1 MMDRRHFLLTSLAG
15 ALAGPLGAQAQQA
28 GNLPR
33 VGYLSNSS
41 NYDDPDA
48 GFFAGLRE
56 HGYEPNRDILVE
68 ARYSAGHPGRISEFA
83 TDLVRLGC
91 RLIVAWGPP
100 VVAEITKLTA
110 SIPIIAISSTD
121 FVVHGWAATFARP
134 GGNITGFMLDAG
146 QLNAKRFDLLKEV
159 APRLTSVALLA
170 NPTRPGTEA
179 DVAEATRAAGA
190 SKFKTELFTV
200 TASEQ
205 LDRAFAL
212 MVRHRVDGLL
222 VFPDTM
228 LYGYRAE
235 IVQRAQ
241 HHRLPAVYWARAYV
255 EAGGLLSYSA
265 SLRRDVARRS
275 ASYVDRIL
283 KGERPA
289 DLPIQR
295 PVKLELAV
303 NLKAARAIG
312 LLIPP
317 SLLARADQVIE

>member
-1 MMDRRHFLLTSLAG
+1 VNRRRFLLTSLAG
-15 ALAGPLGAQAQQA
+15 TLAGPLAAEAQQA
-28 GNLPR
+28 GTLPR
-33 VGYLSNSS
+33 VGYLSNSAS
-41 NYDDPDA
+41 YDDPDT

-56 HGYEPNRDILVE
+56 LGYEPNRDILVE
-68 ARYSAGHPGRISEFA
+68 ARYSAGHPGRIAEFA
-83 TDLVRLGC
+83 ADLVRLRC

-121 FVVHGWAATFARP
+121 FVVLGWAATFARP

-146 QLNAKRFDLLKEV
+146 EPNAKRFELLKEA
-159 APRLTSVALLA
+159 APTLTSVALLA

-179 DVAEATRAAGA
+179 DVAEATRAARA
-190 SKFKTELFTV
+190 LKLKTELFTV
-200 TASEQ
+200 SVPEQ
-205 LDRAFAL
+205 FERAFAL
-212 MVRHRVDGLL
+212 MARHRVDGLV

-228 LYGYRAE
+228 LCG
-235 IVQRAQ
+235 QRAQ
-241 HHRLPAVYWARAYV
+241 IVQQAQHLRLPAVYSNRAYV

-265 SLRRDVARRS
+265 SLRDVARRS

-303 NLKAARAIG
+303 NMKAAKALG
-312 LLIPP
+312 LTIPP

>member
-1 MMDRRHFLLTSLAG
+1 MDRRRFLLTSLAG
-15 ALAGPLGAQAQQA
+15 AVAAPLAAQAQQA
-28 GNLPR
+28 GTLPR
-33 VGYLSNSS
+33 VGYLSNSAS
-41 NYDDPDA
+41 YDDPDA

-56 HGYEPNRDILVE
+56 LGYEPNRDILVE
-68 ARYSAGHPGRISEFA
+68 ARYSAGHPGRIAEFA
-83 TDLVRLGC
+83 ADLVRLKC

-121 FVVHGWAATFARP
+121 FVVLGWAATFARP

-146 QLNAKRFDLLKEV
+146 ELNAKRFELLKEA
-159 APRLTSVALLA
+159 APTLTSVALLVNA
-170 NPTRPGTEA
+170 TRPGTEA
-179 DVAEATRAAGA
+179 DVAEATRAARA
-190 SKFKTELFTV
+190 LTLKTELFTV
-200 TASEQ
+200 SAPEQ
-205 LDRAFAL
+205 FERAFAL
-212 MVRHRVDGLL
+212 MARHRVDGLV
-222 VFPDTM
+222 VFPDPM
-228 LYGYRAE
+228 LYGHRTQ
-235 IVQRAQ
+235 IVQQAQ
-241 HHRLPAVYWARAYV
+241 HHRLPAVYSNRAYV

-265 SLRRDVARRS
+265 SLKDVARRS

-303 NLKAARAIG
+303 NMKAAKAIG
-312 LLIPP
+312 LTIPP

>member
-1 MMDRRHFLLTSLAG
+1 MMERRRFLVTSLAG
-15 ALAGPLGAQAQQA
+15 AVAAPRTAQAQQA

-41 NYDDPDA
+41 SYDDPDA

-56 HGYEPNRDILVE
+56 HGYEPSRDIVVE
-68 ARYSAGHPGRISEFA
+68 ERYSAGNPGRISEFA
-83 TDLVRLGC
+83 ADLVRLKC

-146 QLNAKRFDLLKEV
+146 ELNAKRFELLKEA
-159 APRLTSVALLA
+159 APALTFVALLA

-179 DVAEATRAAGA
+179 DVAEATRAASA
-190 SKFKTELFTV
+190 LKLKTELFTV
-200 TASEQ
+200 SASEQ
-205 LDRAFAL
+205 FERAFAL

-222 VFPDTM
+222 VFPDPM
-228 LYGYRAE
+228 LYGYRTE

-241 HHRLPAVYWARAYV
+241 HYRLPAVYWARAYV
-255 EAGGLLSYSA
+255 DAGGLLSYSA
-265 SLRRDVARRS
+265 SLRDIARRS

>member
-1 MMDRRHFLLTSLAG
+1 MDRRRFLLTSLAS
-15 ALAGPLGAQAQQA
+15 ALTAPLFARAQQA

-33 VGYLSNSS
+33 VGYLSNSAS
-41 NYDDPDA
+41 YDDPDA

-56 HGYEPNRDILVE
+56 HGYEANRDILVE

-83 TDLVRLGC
+83 ADLVRLRC

-146 QLNAKRFDLLKEV
+146 ELNAKRFELLKE
-159 APRLTSVALLA
+159 ATPTLTSVALLA
-170 NPTRPGTEA
+170 NPTRPGTDA
-179 DVAEATRAAGA
+179 DVAEATRAATVL
-190 SKFKTELFTV
+190 KLKTELFTV
-200 TASEQ
+200 SAPEQ
-205 LDRAFAL
+205 LERTFAL

-241 HHRLPAVYWARAYV
+241 LHRLPAVYWARAYV

-265 SLRRDVARRS
+265 SLRDVARRS

-289 DLPIQR
+289 ELPIQR

-303 NLKAARAIG
+303 NMKAARAIG
-312 LLIPP
+312 LTIPP
-317 SLLARADQVIE
+317 ALLARADQVM